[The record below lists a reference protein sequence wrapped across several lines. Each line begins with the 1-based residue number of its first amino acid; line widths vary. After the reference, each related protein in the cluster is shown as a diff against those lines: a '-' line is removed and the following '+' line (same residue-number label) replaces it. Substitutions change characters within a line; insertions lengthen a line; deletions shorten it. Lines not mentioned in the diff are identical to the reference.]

1 MYVKTILL
9 ELRLTSMECEIG
21 PWLRKNGTTSSPSR
35 PITYVEARTFEW
47 LPVTCYPA
55 LVGE

>member
-1 MYVKTILL
+1 
-9 ELRLTSMECEIG
+9 MECEIG